1 MEKNEQDIHFKEIK
15 KYKDGTEVAIISYP
29 EYGDRIELVIVSNPK
44 DEITNI
50 SIRNTETGET
60 VGVTELFG
68 ELVKLIKKSPM
79 KGLKKL
85 VTPFTDK
92 TDKKIGKE

>member
-1 MEKNEQDIHFKEIK
+1 MDEKNKQDIHFKEIK

-29 EYGDRIELVIVSNPK
+29 EYGDRIELVIVSNSK

-60 VGVTELFG
+60 VGVTEFFG
-68 ELVKLIKKSPM
+68 ELVELIKKSPM

-85 VTPFTDK
+85 GNLN
-92 TDKKIGKE
+92 I